1 MLINGYFNNLKPM
14 IENKYA
20 NFNTYDTADPVLTEL
35 YESIYDSHQEER
47 QVCAT
52 EIKPLTTEYKKYFD
66 PPLHNIQMLKFAP
79 SAPIC
84 TFEIL
89 LFILKSEA
97 IRTSNTK
104 LENITINRIKLIIL
118 QFYIECIEN
127 SNNEVNMKNNIADIF
142 KFYGM
147 REIGEEYKEKIKTGE
162 DEDFIETIPFL
173 ESYWLTRLDIWIVAN
188 YYKLPIILL
197 YYPNMTLIE
206 TQQSFSTLSTYFYD
220 TSEVVELQE
229 ADAERRR
236 DSSSESEEER
246 LSGMGAQAVSK
257 KYMQEYYFV
266 VVPRIK
272 NEGVEIPTYSVISKD
287 DKYLLPLSAIRPQVQ
302 DKILEEMSKH
312 YVSSS
317 DISSGRGIGLS
328 MDDLDNVFE
337 RELKKEEFTESKE
350 YIVSFVRN
358 FNLYTLLRERE
369 RAMSVFSAESQ
380 TPPPEMD
387 VGLGENPEQFP
398 IEQQLL
404 SQKKSPTLKSKK
416 HVMPLSSVRVEKE
429 VAVKASATKKPKP
442 TPTPKAKLAAL
453 SMVKESVEM
462 GPGSAVEPGLVPA
475 APKPKKP
482 RQRGIAIPK
491 LTINPLE
498 DTPSQS
504 QPQLQEPLLLPTFQA
519 KGKGKS
525 SLTKL
530 KPLSVSSSVGPA
542 PSQQPEEEQG
552 EEQGEERKE

>member
-104 LENITINRIKLIIL
+104 LENITINRLKLIIL

-442 TPTPKAKLAAL
+442 TPTPTAKLAAL

>member
-1 MLINGYFNNLKPM
+1 
-14 IENKYA
+14 
-20 NFNTYDTADPVLTEL
+20 
-35 YESIYDSHQEER
+35 
-47 QVCAT
+47 
-52 EIKPLTTEYKKYFD
+52 
-66 PPLHNIQMLKFAP
+66 
-79 SAPIC
+79 
-84 TFEIL
+84 
-89 LFILKSEA
+89 
-97 IRTSNTK
+97 
-104 LENITINRIKLIIL
+104 
-118 QFYIECIEN
+118 
-127 SNNEVNMKNNIADIF
+127 
-142 KFYGM
+142 
-147 REIGEEYKEKIKTGE
+147 
-162 DEDFIETIPFL
+162 
-173 ESYWLTRLDIWIVAN
+173 LDIWIVAN

-197 YYPNMTLIE
+197 YYPNTTLIE

-287 DKYLLPLSAIRPQVQ
+287 DRYLLPLSAIRPQVQ

-380 TPPPEMD
+380 TPPPELD

-530 KPLSVSSSVGPA
+530 KPLSVSSSAGPA

-552 EEQGEERKE
+552 EEQGE